1 MRVMGA
7 APKLRHGP
15 MTVAEFLDWDSGDT
29 SGRRWQLRDGMPE
42 AMAPCT
48 EPHGAIQGELAVT
61 IGLHLRQAG
70 SACRMI
76 VAPGIVPRLRA
87 GDNVRIPDIAVTCT
101 PPADRHLTH
110 APVLLVET
118 LSRSNA
124 RQTWANVW
132 SYATIPSVSE
142 ILVVW
147 STRRR
152 ADLLRRQADGT
163 WPEQPQRLGP
173 DDTLALA
180 SIGLSVPLAALYVTS
195 GIG

>member
-1 MRVMGA
+1 MGA
-7 APKLRHGP
+7 APKLRQRP
-15 MTVAEFLDWDSGDT
+15 MTVAEFLDWDSGDM
-29 SGRRWQLRDGMPE
+29 SGRLWQLRDGMPE

-76 VAPGIVPRLRA
+76 VTPGIVPRLRA
-87 GDNVRIPDIAVTCT
+87 SDNVRIPDIAVTCT
-101 PPADRHLTH
+101 PPADRHLTD
-110 APVLLVET
+110 APVLLIEI

-132 SYATIPSVSE
+132 SYATIPSASE

-173 DDTLALA
+173 DDTLELA
-180 SIGLSVPLAALYVTS
+180 SIGLAVPLAALYVTS